1 MEENPGKFV
10 TQMDTVYN
18 DVTND
23 PFLQTFKFVDAGI
36 LIALRQES
44 KTAETMKK
52 GVDHLEKI
60 LGAAVFR
67 KYVHVLLTDRGSE
80 FLSADAME
88 SDAEGM
94 QRTRVYYCDPMQ
106 SGQKGSL
113 ENNHI
118 ELRYI
123 FPKETDLKALGLTSQ
138 TALNLALSHINSLPI
153 EKFGGKSPLEIAEF
167 MFPDLYERLVAFGIY
182 KVPKEAIVLKPYLL
196 KHKTQECIDQQNAV
210 RSEKLREEV
219 LSSSNTVSI
228 NGYSAASELGAPTP
242 EEITPAQKKTFLKK
256 GRHPKQAAISMTE
269 ISRLKSE
276 GKNLKKLQRLQG

>member
-1 MEENPGKFV
+1 M
-10 TQMDTVYN
+10 
-18 DVTND
+18 
-23 PFLQTFKFVDAGI
+23 
-36 LIALRQES
+36 
-44 KTAETMKK
+44 
-52 GVDHLEKI
+52 DHLEKI
-60 LGAAVFR
+60 LGAAVFK

-88 SDAEGM
+88 SDAERM
-94 QRTRVYYCDPMQ
+94 QRTRVYYCDPML

-123 FPKETDLKALGLTSQ
+123 FPKETDLNALGLTSQ

-167 MFPDLYERLVAFGIY
+167 MFPDLYERLVAFGIH
-182 KVPKEAIVLKPYLL
+182 KVPKEAIVLKPYL
-196 KHKTQECIDQQNAV
+196 KHKTQECIDQQNAA

-228 NGYSAASELGAPTP
+228 NGYSAASELRAPTP
-242 EEITPAQKKTFLKK
+242 EEITPAQKKIFLKK

-276 GKNLKKLQRLQG
+276 GKKPEEIAALAGVSLATYYRRFANI